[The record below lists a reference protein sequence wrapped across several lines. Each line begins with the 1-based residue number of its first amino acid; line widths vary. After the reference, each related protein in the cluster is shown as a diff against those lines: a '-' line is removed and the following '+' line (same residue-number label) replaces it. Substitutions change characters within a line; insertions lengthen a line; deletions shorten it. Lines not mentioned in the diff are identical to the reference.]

1 MDANGS
7 EFMREFVVVASRR
20 AMGMAPK
27 TLVRPDT
34 TVITDNVVTG

>member
-1 MDANGS
+1 MDTDRS
-7 EFMREFVVVASRR
+7 ELMRELVVVASRR